1 MPPAVKKVKTR
12 MSEVSI
18 QYFKEE
24 YLKAL
29 EQGSAA
35 LFAGAGLSKPSG
47 FVDWKELMRDI
58 ADELGLSVDEERDL
72 ISIAQFHV
80 NKFGSRAKLNSL
92 LIEEF
97 TKDARP
103 TENHALISDLP
114 LDTVWTTNYDTLLE
128 DAFTRAGKRVDRK
141 TTKENLAQTK
151 LNRDVVLYKMH
162 GDVEQPQDAVLTKDD
177 YEGYNESR
185 PLFST
190 KLQGDLISRTFL
202 FLGFSFDDPNIEYIL
217 GRIRTLIGQKNQR
230 QHFCIMRRIPKPKG
244 RGKKLAVYE
253 YEKTKQELRV
263 ADLKRFGIQ
272 AVLIDDYKQITDI
285 LRDLHRDVYRRS
297 VFVSGSAHEYAPLGR
312 ERIERLSHGLGR
324 ELIKQDYNLVC
335 GMGLGIGG
343 TIALG
348 ALEELY
354 RLERSISANSR
365 TVLRPFPQK
374 PPDGISREA
383 LWTKYREDMI
393 SRAGF
398 AVFLCGNKLVDGELS
413 VAQGVLEEWEIARRL
428 GKYPIPIGVTGHAA
442 SQIWEEVT
450 ASLDTFYPKGGVRQH
465 FKTLGDKKSSNEQIL
480 EAVFAI
486 IKRITK

>member
-1 MPPAVKKVKTR
+1 
-12 MSEVSI
+12 MSEVSL
-18 QYFKEE
+18 QYFMNE

-29 EQGSAA
+29 EQGAAA

-58 ADELGLSVDEERDL
+58 ADELSLSVDEEKDL

-97 TKDARP
+97 TKDAKP
-103 TENHALISDLP
+103 TENHALIADLP

-128 DAFTRAGKRVDRK
+128 DAFAKAGKRVDRK

-177 YEGYNESR
+177 YESYNESR
-185 PLFST
+185 QLFTT

-217 GRIRTLIGQKNQR
+217 SRIRTLIGQKNQR
-230 QHFCIMRRIPKPKG
+230 QHFCVMRRIPKPKG

-253 YEKTKQELRV
+253 YEKTKQELRL

-272 AVLIDDYKQITDI
+272 VVLIDDYREIRDI

-297 VFVSGSAHEYAPLGR
+297 VFISGSAHDYAPLGR
-312 ERIERLSHGLGR
+312 EHVERLSHGLGR
-324 ELIKQDYNLVC
+324 EIIRREYNLVS

-343 TIALG
+343 MVALG

-354 RLERSISANSR
+354 TLERGISANSR
-365 TVLRPFPQK
+365 TVLRPFPQE
-374 PPDGISREA
+374 PPEGLSQKA
-383 LWTKYREDMI
+383 FWTKYREDMI
-393 SRAGF
+393 SKAGF
-398 AVFLCGNKLVDGELS
+398 AVFLCGNKLADGEVV
-413 VAQGVLEEWEIARRL
+413 VADGVLEEWEIAKRM
-428 GKYPIPIGVTGHAA
+428 GKYPIPIGATGHAA
-442 SQIWEEVT
+442 RQIWEEVT
-450 ASLDTFYPKGGVRQH
+450 ASLDAFYPKGGVRQH
-465 FKTLGDKKSSNEQIL
+465 FKTLGDENSSDGQL
-480 EAVFAI
+480 LDAVFSI
-486 IKRITK
+486 IKRIVK

>member
-1 MPPAVKKVKTR
+1 

-18 QYFKEE
+18 QYFMEE

-29 EQGSAA
+29 EQGGAA

-103 TENHALISDLP
+103 TENHALIADLP

-128 DAFTRAGKRVDRK
+128 DAFARAGKRVDRK

-185 PLFST
+185 QLFST

-217 GRIRTLIGQKNQR
+217 SRIRILIGQKNQR
-230 QHFCIMRRIPKPKG
+230 QHFCVMRRIPKPKG
-244 RGKKLAVYE
+244 RGKKLAIYE

-272 AVLIDDYKQITDI
+272 AVLIDDYGQITEI

-297 VFVSGSAHEYAPLGR
+297 VFISGSAHEYAPLGR
-312 ERIERLSHGLGR
+312 ERVEQLSHGLGR
-324 ELIKQDYNLVC
+324 EIIRHDYNLVC

-343 TIALG
+343 TVALG

-354 RLERSISANSR
+354 RRERSISANSR
-365 TVLRPFPQK
+365 TVLRPFPQE
-374 PPDGISREA
+374 PPEGLSREA
-383 LWTKYREDMI
+383 FWTKYREDMI

-398 AVFLCGNKLVDGELS
+398 AVFLCGNKLVDGDAA
-413 VAQGVLEEWEIARRL
+413 VASGVLKEWEITRRL
-428 GKYPIPIGVTGHAA
+428 GKYPIPVGATGHAA
-442 SQIWEEVT
+442 RQIWEEVT

-465 FKTLGDKKSSNEQIL
+465 FKTLGDKRSSNEQIL

-486 IKRITK
+486 IKRIAK

>member
-1 MPPAVKKVKTR
+1 MG
-12 MSEVSI
+12 EVSL
-18 QYFKEE
+18 QYFTEE

-29 EQGSAA
+29 EQGAAA

-97 TKDARP
+97 TKDAEP
-103 TENHALISDLP
+103 TENHALIADLP

-128 DAFTRAGKRVDRK
+128 DAFARAGKRVDRK
-141 TTKENLAQTK
+141 TTKENLAQTR

-162 GDVEQPQDAVLTKDD
+162 GDIGQPQDAVLTKDD

-185 PLFST
+185 QLFST

-217 GRIRTLIGQKNQR
+217 SRIRTLIGQKNQR
-230 QHFCIMRRIPKPKG
+230 PHFCVMRRVQRPKG

-253 YEKTKQELRV
+253 YEKTKQDLRV
-263 ADLKRFGIQ
+263 ADLMRFGIQ
-272 AVLIDDYKQITDI
+272 AVLIDDYAEITDI
-285 LRDLHRDVYRRS
+285 LRGLHRDVYRRS
-297 VFVSGSAHEYAPLGR
+297 VFVSGSAHEYGPLGR
-312 ERIERLSHGLGR
+312 ERVERLSHGLGR
-324 ELIKQDYNLVC
+324 ETIRREYNLVS

-343 TIALG
+343 AVALG

-354 RLERSISANSR
+354 RRERGISANSR
-365 TVLRPFPQK
+365 TVLRPFPQE
-374 PPDGISREA
+374 PPAGLSRKA
-383 LWTKYREDMI
+383 FWTKYREDMI

-398 AVFLCGNKLVDGELS
+398 AVFLCGNKLEGGETV
-413 VAQGVLEEWEIARRL
+413 VADGVLEEWEIAKRME
-428 GKYPIPIGVTGHAA
+428 KYPIPIGATGHAA
-442 SQIWEEVT
+442 RRIWEEVS
-450 ASLDTFYPKGGVRQH
+450 ASLDAFYPKGGVRQH
-465 FKTLGDKKSSNEQIL
+465 FKTLGDENSSDEQLLDAI
-480 EAVFAI
+480 FAI
-486 IKRITK
+486 VKRIAK